1 MKAQL
6 ATLTLIA
13 LSSLLTACGNAPVAQ
28 MGMPSIVQTQR
39 ALTAQPQRNVVNQ
52 LVHAYEERGFSS
64 IQNPMRTMMVEYKTT
79 DGRTIDLQA
88 DRFLKH
94 PEFQIQLRIS
104 PNTGSNDQNKYFRS
118 TDKAQVQALVATL
131 QSLNTQ
137 GVDPQHLAALSRIF
151 DHLKSAL

>member
-1 MKAQL
+1 MKVQL

-28 MGMPSIVQTQR
+28 MAMPRMQTQR

-64 IQNPMRTMMVEYKTT
+64 IQNPMRTMMVEYKTA
-79 DGRTIDLQA
+79 DGRTIELQA

-94 PEFQIQLRIS
+94 PEFQIQLRVS
-104 PNTGSNDQNKYFRS
+104 PNTGNKDQNKYFPS
-118 TDKAQVQALVATL
+118 TDKAQVQALVNTL

-137 GVDPQHLAALSRIF
+137 GVDPQHLAALTRIV
-151 DHLKSAL
+151 DHLKSGL